1 MCYTSK
7 FPPHQYPSPLSR
19 KLQVSG
25 ILTDLHVGPE
35 GLRHFYDPALDSAGV
50 VLHHCTATFDG
61 RTFAVEYI
69 CDEWANVK
77 LPPQAG
83 LAVYELAGPD
93 KLQAARI
100 YDDVTPPFE

>member
-1 MCYTSK
+1 M
-7 FPPHQYPSPLSR
+7 
-19 KLQVSG
+19 
-25 ILTDLHVGPE
+25 
-35 GLRHFYDPALDSAGV
+35 

-61 RTFAVEYI
+61 RTFAVEYV

-77 LPPQAG
+77 LAPQAG